1 MTYILVNPVVHNNQ
15 ISSNEGQYSSAAEAI
30 WSELSSNI
38 KQYAPEFL
46 FTIQNTD
53 NKKLYHYKV
62 KENMEGGKVKFV
74 ISQYTNVDKDVLAKV
89 DKDEN
94 MNGGRRC
101 HDSSSSSSSGSGS
114 DSDSDSDYVYM
125 PSKKSRRKNRRNN
138 GLTLTYYPSIYG
150 MSNVLLPTFSTAF
163 APLGINIKLN
173 SGLPTVI
180 TYGDNYLGT
189 VLNGNY

>member
-15 ISSNEGQYSSAAEAI
+15 ISSNEGQSGGAAEAI
-30 WSELSSNI
+30 WTDLSTHV
-38 KQYAPEFL
+38 KKYAPEFL

-53 NKKLYHYKV
+53 NKKLYHYMV

-74 ISQYTNVDKDVLAKV
+74 ISQYTNVDKDVLAKG
-89 DKDEN
+89 DKDEK
-94 MNGGRRC
+94 MDGGRRR
-101 HDSSSSSSSGSGS
+101 HDSSSSSSSSS
-114 DSDSDSDYVYM
+114 SSDSDSDYVYM
-125 PSKKSRRKNRRNN
+125 PSKKSRRRRDN

-163 APLGINIKLN
+163 APLGVNIKLN

-189 VLNGNY
+189 YY